1 MQRFSHIYSLSPR
14 VGKRMSLWSVDLLT
28 KEFSVMIRRLF
39 TGIIFLIAIM
49 VADVGPLCAEQ
60 KFVAAVITGDLQRYR
75 SAHDAFLKILR
86 AGGMSED
93 KVKVYVQ
100 SPNPDAMS
108 WANSIRKAVGGGANL
123 IITYGAPVTLVAKK
137 EAKGI
142 PLLFADVYDPVA
154 LGIVKDLAVTGGEIS
169 GIASTTPVETL
180 ARTLVDIQAPKALL
194 TLFSSSE
201 QGSLLQA
208 RRMEEQGKKLG
219 FSVIK
224 VDVKS
229 RDAAKQAIDDASGK
243 ADAVYITESILL
255 CQGLQDLITT
265 AKQNHLP
272 VLTQIP
278 DSGDKGALLTLE
290 ADPIEQGQLLAVH
303 ALQVLGGQKVFTLPV
318 RTPKKVSLVVN
329 MRVAEELGIKV
340 PFQTLS
346 LATRVIK

>member
-1 MQRFSHIYSLSPR
+1 
-14 VGKRMSLWSVDLLT
+14 
-28 KEFSVMIRRLF
+28 MIIRGLF
-39 TGIIFLIAIM
+39 TGFVLFFAM
-49 VADVGPLCAEQ
+49 LVADVGVLFAEQ
-60 KFVAAVITGDLQRYR
+60 QFVASVITGDLQRYR
-75 SAHDAFLKILR
+75 NAHDAFMKILR

-93 KVKVYVQ
+93 KVKVHVQ

-108 WANSIRKAVGGGANL
+108 WANSIRKAVGGGADL

-154 LGIVKDLAVTGGEIS
+154 LGIVKDLTVTGGEIS
-169 GIASTTPVETL
+169 GIASTTPIETL
-180 ARTLVDIQAPKALL
+180 ARTLVEIQAPKVILA
-194 TLFSSSE
+194 LFSSTE

-208 RRMEEQGKKLG
+208 KRMEEQGTKFG

-229 RDAAKQAIDDASGK
+229 REAARQAIIEAKGK
-243 ADAVYITESILL
+243 PEAVYITESVLL
-255 CQGLQDLITT
+255 CQGLQELIKT
-265 AKQNHLP
+265 ANEKRLP

-278 DSGDKGALLTLE
+278 ESGDKGALLTLE
-290 ADPIEQGQLLAVH
+290 ADPVEQGQLLAVH

-318 RTPKKVSLVVN
+318 RTPKKVALVVN
-329 MRVAEELGIKV
+329 MKVAEELGIKI